1 MNQAS
6 KPIPPAIKPCAYVVS
21 TCLLWVACSEPMT
34 HQTNLGAEAGRDL
47 HSYARPDEIRVRH
60 VAMDLTVSFEER
72 TLVGW
77 VTLTLARVASETDD
91 LRLDTRDLD
100 IRSVESARTDGAFA
114 ETSFQL
120 DEEDPI
126 LGRALTINL
135 PPDAVQVRIHYTT
148 NPGASGLQWLEA
160 EQTAGNEHPF
170 LYTQSQA
177 VHARSWI
184 PVQDSPGVR
193 VTYDAVIRTPK
204 GVRAVMSA
212 DAHDDSPGAPE
223 GEHRFLMSQPIPP
236 YLIALAVGDLAFQP
250 MSERTGVWAEPALV
264 EQAAREFEDTEA
276 MMQAVEKLYG
286 PYRWGRYDILVLPP
300 SFPFGGMEN
309 PRLTFAT
316 PTILAGDKSLVSL
329 VAHELAHS
337 WSGNLVTNATWRDFW
352 LNEGFTVYLENRI
365 QEEVFGPARAAM
377 ESSLEVDKL
386 IEEIA
391 ELPEPDQIL
400 HVDLAGRDPDD
411 GFTLVPYVK
420 GMLFLLQ
427 LEKAVGR
434 EAFDDFL
441 RGYFDHFAFQ
451 SITTA
456 DFIAYLEEHLLA
468 AHPGAGAQVRE
479 WIEQPGLPK
488 GYARP
493 QSNELVT
500 VTNQAEQWLA
510 GHLPLGK
517 VQTSEWTTQ
526 HWLAW
531 LRALPE
537 ALERPKLDELDRAFN
552 FTGSGNSEIHHE
564 WLRIAVRSNYEPA
577 DAALEKF
584 LTRVGRRKFL
594 KPLYA
599 DLAKTPEGRRRAVEI
614 YAKAKPTYHP
624 IATATIDEIL
634 KDDKQ

>member
-1 MNQAS
+1 M
-6 KPIPPAIKPCAYVVS
+6 IRHTIVVS
-21 TCLLWVACSEPMT
+21 ACLVWTACSQPATHDTVPDMT
-34 HQTNLGAEAGRDL
+34 HETNRGFEADRDL
-47 HSYARPDEIRVRH
+47 HSFARPDEVHVRH
-60 VAMDLTVSFEER
+60 LVLDLAVSFANRSIE
-72 TLVGW
+72 G
-77 VTLTLARVASETDD
+77 VASLAFERVDRGADSLT
-91 LRLDTRDLD
+91 LDTRDLD
-100 IRSVESARTDGAFA
+100 IRRVKCAGTDGVFA
-114 ETSFQL
+114 ETSFHL
-120 DEEDPI
+120 RERDPI
-126 LGRALTINL
+126 LGQALAIDL
-135 PPDAVQVRIHYTT
+135 PPDAVQVRIHYATS
-148 NPGASGLQWLEA
+148 PGASGLQWLEA
-160 EQTAGNEHPF
+160 EQTAGKEQPF
-170 LYTQSQA
+170 LYSQSQA
-177 VHARSWI
+177 IHLRSWI
-184 PVQDSPGVR
+184 PLQDSPGVR
-193 VTYDAVIRTPK
+193 VTYEAVIRTPDN
-204 GVRAVMSA
+204 VRAVMSA
-212 DAHDDSPGAPE
+212 EALGDSPDARG
-223 GEHRFLMSQPIPP
+223 GEYHFSMAQPIPP

-250 MSERTGVWAEPALV
+250 MSERTGVWAEPAVV

-286 PYRWGRYDILVLPP
+286 PYRWDRYDILVLPP

-434 EAFDDFL
+434 EAFDEFL

-468 AHPGAGAQVRE
+468 AHPGAGAQVRK

-493 QSNELVT
+493 QSNELAT

-517 VQTSEWTTQ
+517 VPTSEWTTQ

-537 ALERPKLDELDRAFN
+537 ALERPKLDELDRAFQ
-552 FTGSGNSEIHHE
+552 FTTSGNAEIHHE
-564 WLRIAVRSNYEPA
+564 WLRIAVRNNYEPA
-577 DAALEKF
+577 YAALEKF
-584 LTRVGRRKFL
+584 LTGVGRRKFL

-599 DLAKTPEGRRRAVEI
+599 DLAKTPEGRRRAIEI

-624 IATATIDEIL
+624 IATATIDQIL
-634 KDDKQ
+634 NDDKQ